1 MGFAAAIAGRLRS
14 LTTRALYGAARDEMA
29 VEIKSKAEIEK
40 MRATCRLAASVL
52 EFIEPH
58 VVPGVTTG
66 ELDRLCHDYI
76 IRHGAY
82 PSPLNYKGFPKS
94 ICTSVNEVIC
104 HGIPGKRELKA
115 GDILNLDITTTLDG
129 YFGDCSDMF
138 VVGGSTTP
146 EAQKLID
153 VTRESLWIGI
163 AEVAPGK
170 QVGDIGAA
178 ISEYAGKQHG
188 YGVVEAFCGHGIG
201 REFHMPP
208 QVSHVGK
215 RGVGL
220 RLKQGMTITIE
231 PMNNLGSKHCDILS
245 DGWTAVTQDKK
256 WSAQAEHTLL
266 VTDTGFEV
274 LTLRAGGF
282 RPAWAA

>member
-66 ELDRLCHDYI
+66 ELDRLCHEYI
-76 IRHGAY
+76 LKHGAY

-115 GDILNLDITTTLDG
+115 GDIINLDITTTLDG

-220 RLKQGMTITIE
+220 RLKSGMTFTIE
-231 PMNNLGSKHCDILS
+231 PMINLGSKHCDILS

-256 WSAQAEHTLL
+256 WSAQAEHTIL
-266 VTDTGFEV
+266 VTETGHEV

-282 RPAWAA
+282 RPKWAS